1 MILAELVQY
10 VATGVLVGGVYALM
24 SIGLALIFGVMRV
37 VNFAQGDFMM
47 LGMYLTYFYAVSGA
61 VDPLLGALLT
71 IPPFFV
77 LGWIVHR
84 GLLARVTGGG
94 DPQRQMDAQLILT
107 LGLSLVITNA
117 TTMILTPTP
126 LGIRSGYATR
136 AFALGPVL
144 LHQARSY
151 AFAMAL
157 VLAAAVYVFLTRTDL
172 GKALRASADDPE
184 AASYQG
190 IDVRAMHG
198 LAFGIGI
205 ALVAAAGGLL
215 ATYHPI
221 EPTVAGNFIVLM
233 FVAVVLGGLGSI
245 PGAFVGG
252 LVIGLVQ
259 SLTLLVLPLIA
270 SGASGG
276 SPSCSSSSASWR
288 RWSCA
293 TAGTSSKPVT
303 SCSPVRARR
312 SLPTPASNAPISA
325 REGRA
330 RRGSYW
336 LGPRS
341 NSSFGISF
349 STGLPVCRR
358 TFGSFTCGYQARNSA
373 SMVAIGAPAAPSTS
387 CTAWTA
393 AGTNAPPGFRVR

>member
-1 MILAELVQY
+1 
-10 VATGVLVGGVYALM
+10 M

-47 LGMYLTYFYAVSGA
+47 LGMYLTYFYALAG

-84 GLLARVTGGG
+84 GLLARVTGG

-126 LGIRSGYATR
+126 RGIRTAYATQ

-144 LHQARSY
+144 LNQARSY

-157 VLAAAVYVFLTRTDL
+157 VLAAAVYVFLTRTDA
-172 GKALRASADDPE
+172 GRALRAAADDPE

-198 LAFGIGI
+198 LAFGVGI

-215 ATYHPI
+215 ATYYPI
-221 EPTVAGNFIVLM
+221 EPSVAGNFIVLM

-259 SLTLLVLPLIA
+259 SLTLLVLPFQLQNTGVFIVFLLVLYLRPQ
-270 SGASGG
+270 GLFG
-276 SPSCSSSSASWR
+276 R
-288 RWSCA
+288 
-293 TAGTSSKPVT
+293 
-303 SCSPVRARR
+303 RAR
-312 SLPTPASNAPISA
+312 T
-325 REGRA
+325 
-330 RRGSYW
+330 
-336 LGPRS
+336 
-341 NSSFGISF
+341 
-349 STGLPVCRR
+349 V
-358 TFGSFTCGYQARNSA
+358 
-373 SMVAIGAPAAPSTS
+373 
-387 CTAWTA
+387 
-393 AGTNAPPGFRVR
+393 